1 MKANRMQT
9 GIIIVTIVA
18 LVGAA
23 GVALAGPWGGH
34 GRGYGMG
41 GGYDGDCPRYDE
53 EGNKRGQGGRHMGPG
68 RGFAN
73 LTDEQKAQVETLREQ
88 FHSETADLRGDIRQR
103 RLALAA
109 ELAKKAP
116 DAAKATE
123 MQKEISNLQ
132 AELDVKRLAHRLEM
146 QKVLP
151 EGCAFGPGSGGRH
164 HRGGGAGPAY

>member
-9 GIIIVTIVA
+9 GIIVVTIFA

-34 GRGYGMG
+34 GRGYGTG
-41 GGYDGDCPRYDE
+41 GGYNQDCPRDQD
-53 EGNKRGQGGRHMGPG
+53 GDAGWQRGRHMGPG

-73 LTDEQKAQVETLREQ
+73 LTDEQRAQVETLREQ

-103 RLALAA
+103 RLTLAA
-109 ELAKKAP
+109 ELAKKTP

-132 AELDVKRLAHRLEM
+132 AELDVKRLEHRLEM

-151 EGCAFGPGSGGRH
+151 EGCAFGPGFGGRG
-164 HRGGGAGPAY
+164 HRGGGSGLAY